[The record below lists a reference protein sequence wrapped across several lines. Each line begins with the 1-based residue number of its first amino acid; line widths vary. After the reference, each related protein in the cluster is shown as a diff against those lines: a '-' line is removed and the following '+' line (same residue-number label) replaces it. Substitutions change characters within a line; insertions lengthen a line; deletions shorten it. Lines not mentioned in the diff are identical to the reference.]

1 MKFPLLLLFA
11 TLASAQTELSG
22 RVIDADGA
30 PVKNA
35 RVTVLRYDFRN
46 GRKQPVSI
54 GRNATADARGEFQI
68 QNIEQGRYYLRAEDP
83 ASSTRNPNALLLPS
97 VIDRNLPTTLLTDT
111 GSGIQIEMQR
121 GHTYSVRGT
130 VTPANVQAQVNVTDS
145 TGASVDFANVNA
157 ATGAFEIEDLPPG
170 RYTLLVRTTPG
181 RSAGPESPAR
191 VFARADIDVTG
202 NIDGL
207 MLKLAPGFE
216 VAGRI
221 TIEGSAKLPVSV
233 ILSPAEAAAAPV
245 LGTVAADG
253 TFRIR
258 NLAPLKYFWSFE
270 SLDPGTYVKSISDN
284 EVVLSSNAATLM
296 GTTTGALVTLWPK
309 TPAPWDPT
317 AGIRNAEPDPQGV
330 FRISGLAPGNY
341 SVVAWE
347 QSPQDL
353 ATFPEFL
360 ARITAPNISIAVRE
374 TSKLTPIVILR
385 ETLATEI
392 LRFP

>member
-130 VTPANVQAQVNVTDS
+130 VTPANVQAQVNVGLRALECG
-145 TGASVDFANVNA
+145 TGQMGGAVFMSVCLIQLCAGILHHLRPILHVFFDERRVLLGCVGEWL
-157 ATGAFEIEDLPPG
+157 GAQRDIALAC
-170 RYTLLVRTTPG
+170 V
-181 RSAGPESPAR
+181 R
-191 VFARADIDVTG
+191 VF
-202 NIDGL
+202 
-207 MLKLAPGFE
+207 
-216 VAGRI
+216 
-221 TIEGSAKLPVSV
+221 
-233 ILSPAEAAAAPV
+233 
-245 LGTVAADG
+245 
-253 TFRIR
+253 
-258 NLAPLKYFWSFE
+258 
-270 SLDPGTYVKSISDN
+270 
-284 EVVLSSNAATLM
+284 
-296 GTTTGALVTLWPK
+296 
-309 TPAPWDPT
+309 
-317 AGIRNAEPDPQGV
+317 
-330 FRISGLAPGNY
+330 
-341 SVVAWE
+341 
-347 QSPQDL
+347 
-353 ATFPEFL
+353 
-360 ARITAPNISIAVRE
+360 
-374 TSKLTPIVILR
+374 
-385 ETLATEI
+385 
-392 LRFP
+392 